1 MEYWREDAL
10 PEHTHDPNEVTV
22 QIDGLGRQLADL
34 SAESDQEASD
44 GPVFVDETGR
54 RSRRYRRIGVLVGIA
69 CAVYAVIIVGTLL
82 SGNSDAPWLPVDPKD
97 EKPASK
103 VDTPNRP
110 ADSLDPS
117 ASSGTTPS
125 PGASESGTTAPAT
138 DGDGTA
144 DPSETDDGKGDEADG
159 KPDPDPTGGGKPDP
173 DPTSGGGGGGDPD
186 PTVDPT
192 KPGTEPDPTVDP
204 TTPTPDPSTEN
215 PGDAGAGGGGEVPV
229 MRPAAEQQS
238 PLRVQVAVYVPQSP
252 LSQSP
257 LSSAQ
262 QPSEG
267 SQR

>member
-1 MEYWREDAL
+1 MENWREDAL

-22 QIDGLGRQLADL
+22 QIDGVGRQLADL
-34 SAESDQEASD
+34 SVESGQEAPD

-82 SGNSDAPWLPVDPKD
+82 SGNSDAPWIPVDPKD

-110 ADSLDPS
+110 ADPLDPS

-138 DGDGTA
+138 GGDGSA
-144 DPSETDDGKGDEADG
+144 DPSETDDDKADAGDG
-159 KPDPDPTGGGKPDP
+159 KPDPDPTGGGDPDP
-173 DPTSGGGGGGDPD
+173 DPTDGGGSGGGDPD
-186 PTVDPT
+186 PTDDPT
-192 KPGTEPDPTVDP
+192 KPGTDPDPTDDP
-204 TTPTPDPSTEN
+204 TTPAPDPSTEP
-215 PGDAGAGGGGEVPV
+215 PGDAGGGAGEVPV
-229 MRPAAEQQS
+229 MQPAGEQQS
-238 PLRVQVAVYVPQSP
+238 PLRVQAAVY
-252 LSQSP
+252 QSP
-257 LSSAQ
+257 LSSGQ

>member
-1 MEYWREDAL
+1 M
-10 PEHTHDPNEVTV
+10 
-22 QIDGLGRQLADL
+22 GRQLADL
-34 SAESDQEASD
+34 SAESGQDAPD

-82 SGNSDAPWLPVDPKD
+82 SGNSDAPWIPIDPKD

-125 PGASESGTTAPAT
+125 PGASKSGDTAPAT
-138 DGDGTA
+138 GGDGSA
-144 DPSETDDGKGDEADG
+144 DPSATDDGKRGDAGGG

-173 DPTSGGGGGGDPD
+173 GPTSGGGGGGGDPD

-192 KPGTEPDPTVDP
+192 KPGTDPDPTVDP
-204 TTPTPDPSTEN
+204 TTPPPDPSTEP
-215 PGDAGAGGGGEVPV
+215 PGDAGGGAGEVPV
-229 MRPAAEQQS
+229 MLPADEQRS
-238 PLRVQVAVYVPQSP
+238 PLRVQAAVYVPQSP
-252 LSQSP
+252 LN
-257 LSSAQ
+257 SAQ